1 MKTADLR
8 RALDP
13 RRSAVV
19 AACAGSG
26 KTWLLTA
33 RVLRLLVEGAS
44 PGSILAFTYTRA
56 AAAEI
61 SRRVAEGA
69 QRLARADDSDLRAL
83 LAELQIESPA
93 AETLAAARKIH
104 RRLLLA
110 QPGLEISTMH
120 GWFLE
125 LIKSRPWE
133 EGRVG
138 PPRLRVGGDAAL
150 IRRLAWR
157 DFCAAPPPEVGEI
170 FAAGFETESLREWM
184 FSFLSRRVARRIMDD
199 WSRREGGAPSIPES
213 IVDWRLAARAFLRA
227 APPTGGKEFT
237 IRRAQIEAALA
248 ENNPTVAWAAVFTAA
263 GTPRKDLEKP
273 ATQLHALAESLRA
286 RAAARLSPA
295 ATAAGDYSR
304 VYTSGAKRRAARS
317 ITTTS
322 NISLGGRWFSIRS
335 RWRLS
340 AKWIA
345 AAVIWSS
352 TSFKTRIRRNGR
364 LCVAGCTIVTAASA
378 RRRFSWWE
386 TKSRRFTV
394 FAAATAACS
403 IAPPIFCAIITAPR
417 KSPKTQAAVAR
428 LCCCGLLIACF
439 CARRKRA
446 LLILKTAIPRL
457 ILKAAIRLIPKTA
470 IRLIPKTTISRR
482 IARIRKTALCPRGL
496 FVIRY

>member
-61 SRRVAEGA
+61 RVRVAEGA

-184 FSFLSRRVARRIMDD
+184 FAFLSRRVARRIMDD

-227 APPTGGKEFT
+227 APTTGGKKFT
-237 IRRAQIEAALA
+237 IGRAQIE
-248 ENNPTVAWAAVFTAA
+248 
-263 GTPRKDLEKP
+263 
-273 ATQLHALAESLRA
+273 SRA
-286 RAAARLSPA
+286 RREQSDRGVGGGFHGGGDAAQRSRKTGGGRIACARRIASGARGGAVVSGGDGGGRLFRAFIRAAQSGARRDRLRRHRISRLAGGGFRFARVGDCRQNGSPLPSFGRRRVSRRESGAMGDCAPLAARLSWQRA
-295 ATAAGDYSR
+295 RAVGFRGGRQKAGDLRFSR
-304 VYTSGAKRRAARS
+304 RRQPLARLRRRFFARLLPRRA
-317 ITTTS
+317 
-322 NISLGGRWFSIRS
+322 N
-335 RWRLS
+335 
-340 AKWIA
+340 
-345 AAVIWSS
+345 
-352 TSFKTRIRRNGR
+352 RRKHKPPLR
-364 LCVAGCTIVTAASA
+364 AFVVAGC
-378 RRRFSWWE
+378 R
-386 TKSRRFTV
+386 SRV
-394 FAAATAACS
+394 FA
-403 IAPPIFCAIITAPR
+403 
-417 KSPKTQAAVAR
+417 
-428 LCCCGLLIACF
+428 
-439 CARRKRA
+439 
-446 LLILKTAIPRL
+446 
-457 ILKAAIRLIPKTA
+457 
-470 IRLIPKTTISRR
+470 
-482 IARIRKTALCPRGL
+482 RGEKG
-496 FVIRY
+496 RC